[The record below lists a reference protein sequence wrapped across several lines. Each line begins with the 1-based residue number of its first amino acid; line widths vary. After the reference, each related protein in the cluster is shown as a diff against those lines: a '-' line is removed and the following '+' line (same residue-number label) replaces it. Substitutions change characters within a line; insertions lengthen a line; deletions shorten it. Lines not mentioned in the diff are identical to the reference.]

1 MAESTHQTHSPFL
14 KNTPV
19 GPVTGAILG
28 LVLIIA
34 LSVYCYRHNIHRQ
47 PLSDSDT
54 HDSSNCSGYNQESDG
69 AYVYHELP
77 AVPGPSGVAA
87 GRIVKPLHTCIHTCR
102 CLLHVIMF
110 TRLDI
115 VVYKTF

>member
-54 HDSSNCSGYNQESDG
+54 HDYSNCSGYNQESDG

-87 GRIVKPLHTCIHTCR
+87 GRTEVTPYVSMCR
-102 CLLHVIMF
+102 SLLHVIMF